1 MADLFFCLLSQLLVS
16 CKRYFS
22 CKMMV
27 GCKALGGTG
36 WVNPINTLL
45 DVVVACAAVVVV
57 VVVVVAVVSLRLQDD
72 DRVVDPEVTCTAIH
86 AKL

>member
-36 WVNPINTLL
+36 WVTPINTLL

-57 VVVVVAVVSLRLQDD
+57 VVVVVSLRLQDD

-86 AKL
+86 PKL

>member
-57 VVVVVAVVSLRLQDD
+57 VAVVSLRLQDD

-86 AKL
+86 PKL

>member
-72 DRVVDPEVTCTAIH
+72 DRVVDPCTAIH
-86 AKL
+86 PKL